1 MIRSQQ
7 RKTHKRKC
15 TANSQALAIHISKHN
30 AYLMYIQNY
39 HGSIYMDKCGC
50 IYTAFV
56 QFVVIYNLYSDC
68 NLDIDSQ

>member
-15 TANSQALAIHISKHN
+15 SANSQALAIHISKHN

-39 HGSIYMDKCGC
+39 HGSVYMDKYGC
-50 IYTAFV
+50 IYIVHV
-56 QFVVIYNLYSDC
+56 QFVVIYNLDSED
-68 NLDIDSQ
+68 NLK

>member
-7 RKTHKRKC
+7 RRTHKRKY

-39 HGSIYMDKCGC
+39 HGSVYMDKYGC
-50 IYTAFV
+50 IYIVYV
-56 QFVVIYNLYSDC
+56 QFVVIYNL
-68 NLDIDSQ
+68 DSEDDFK